1 MWQILPLGLLS
12 ADKAQTADPMASD
25 IIEQFTQALAAGGI
39 ELAKG
44 ERIIP
49 DGKLHRVCLTTDKP
63 GQRTGWY
70 RLHLDPPPAGVG
82 GDWRTGCR
90 VNWCSKRLERFT
102 TDEREALRRRIE
114 QERTIAQTE
123 QEARHREAAKRGAWV
138 WEHAKA
144 ADIAHGY
151 LRRKGL
157 MPGIA
162 RQHGDA
168 LVLPVLDFS
177 GRLRGVQ
184 YIRPDGQKRFLGGM
198 KKAGAFIPAT
208 GKPDGMRPLWIAEG
222 WGTAC
227 TLQNL
232 RPSVCV
238 IAGLD
243 AGNLASVAT
252 EARRRWPALDIVICP
267 DFDHVGTAKAKDAAN
282 AARARILPP
291 PAQIPEGATDWN
303 DVVTAKRE
311 GTTHA

>member
-1 MWQILPLGLLS
+1 MDTPRLYSMSSGLKAALDDQCLTFFEALKGAGVAPSSPSELVADGRLHRHHVEGDRRGTRNGWHILHVDAPASGAGGSWKSGVRVTWCTKGRQSLS
-12 ADKAQTADPMASD
+12 AP
-25 IIEQFTQALAAGGI
+25 
-39 ELAKG
+39 ELA
-44 ERIIP
+44 I
-49 DGKLHRVCLTTDKP
+49 
-63 GQRTGWY
+63 
-70 RLHLDPPPAGVG
+70 
-82 GDWRTGCR
+82 
-90 VNWCSKRLERFT
+90 
-102 TDEREALRRRIE
+102 LRRRIQ
-114 QERTIAQTE
+114 QERAAAQTE

-157 MPGIA
+157 TPGIA

-198 KKAGAFIPAT
+198 KKVGAFIPAT
-208 GKPDGMRPLWIAEG
+208 RKPDGTLPLWIAEG

>member
-1 MWQILPLGLLS
+1 MN
-12 ADKAQTADPMASD
+12 DPRL
-25 IIEQFTQALAAGGI
+25 ELFHTLQAAGVAPASPS
-39 ELAKG
+39 ELV
-44 ERIIP
+44 P
-49 DGKLHRVCLTTDKP
+49 DGRLHRHHVEGDRRGT
-63 GQRTGWY
+63 RNGWHV
-70 RLHLDPPPAGVG
+70 LHLDPPASGAGG
-82 GDWRTGCR
+82 SWKTGAR
-90 VNWCSKRLERFT
+90 ANWCAKHSRSLNQVEL
-102 TDEREALRRRIE
+102 AILRRRVE

-151 LRRKGL
+151 LRRKAL

-208 GKPDGMRPLWIAEG
+208 GKPDGTRPLWIAEG

-267 DFDHVGTAKAKDAAN
+267 DFDQVGTAKAKDAAI

-311 GTTHA
+311 EATHA